1 MKAEWEEF
9 HSFYSI
15 ILKARREK
23 ELIKGKRNDRLDTD
37 TAIIGNV
44 FTNIYIDFPL

>member
-9 HSFYSI
+9 HSYYSI

-23 ELIKGKRNDRLDTD
+23 ELIKGKRNDRFDTN
-37 TAIIGNV
+37 TAITGSD
-44 FTNIYIDFPL
+44 FTDIYIDSPV